1 MEEITGQQVIDE
13 LFRLYPESA
22 GEHSL
27 ANLTQEVAQTLR
39 VQDLLFSYSS
49 KIASEKNL
57 EKLVMLVADLA
68 RQIVEA
74 DRCTLWLL
82 DETETELY
90 TYVAHGVPKL
100 RMPADKGLAG
110 EAVKTGE
117 TILIG
122 DAYRDARFNQEM
134 DRKTGYRTKAILVIP
149 IRNNEGHIMGAFQAI
164 NKTTVTQGFH
174 KRDADRLHM
183 MSTYSGKALEAAMY
197 LERVENTQ
205 RTAIYMLGQMAE
217 SRSRETGNHVRRVA
231 EYCALIGKYLGLPED
246 EIDLIRLASPMH
258 DAGKVSTPDAI
269 LKKPGRL
276 TEDEFLVMQQHA
288 QAGYDVLSTSAEKI
302 FQVAASIA
310 ITHHEKWNGTG
321 YPQGLK
327 ETEIPLYGRIVAVA
341 DVFDALANDRCYK
354 KAWPLEK
361 VLQLFQE
368 EKSKHFDPVLVDIL
382 LNYIDE
388 FVQINVI
395 YRDHYETPEAP

>member
-27 ANLTQEVAQTLR
+27 ANLIQEVAQTLR

-100 RMPADKGLAG
+100 RMPADRGLAG
-110 EAVKTGE
+110 EAVQTGE

-164 NKTTVTQGFH
+164 NKTTVTQVFH

-205 RTAIYMLGQMAE
+205 RTAIFMLGQLAE

-231 EYCALIGKYLGLPED
+231 EYCALIGKYLHLPDD

-288 QAGYDVLSTSAEKI
+288 LAGYDVLSTSTEKI
-302 FQVAASIA
+302 FQVAATIA

-321 YPQGLK
+321 YPNGLK
-327 ETEIPLYGRIVAVA
+327 DKEIPLYGRIVAVA

-354 KAWPLEK
+354 KAWPIEK

-368 EKSKHFDPVLVDIL
+368 EKGKHFDPDLVDIL
-382 LNYIDE
+382 LTHIDE

-395 YRDHYETPEAP
+395 YRDHYETPEAH